1 MESLRVLIV
10 GGYGTFGGRLVK
22 LLEDEAGLALIVAG
36 RSRDKAARFCNG
48 RTARAE
54 LVPAAFDRNGALG
67 PQLTA
72 LKPDL
77 VIDASGPFQIYGGN
91 GYRLVESCIAAGIFY
106 ADLADAREFVAG
118 IARFDEAARAAN
130 LFVLSGLSTFP
141 ALSTAVLRR
150 LALDFA
156 SVESV
161 RGGVAPSP
169 HAGVGENVVRAMAAQ
184 AGQKAQ
190 GCPFTRQ
197 SRYTIA
203 PPGRVP
209 LRRKLFS
216 NVAVPDEHLLPQ
228 LWPGLRSVDMGAGPV
243 PEVLHRALIALAWLV
258 RGGVLRSLAPFAP
271 LMAWATRN
279 LAWGEHRGGMF
290 LEMSGGDAG
299 GGKAVRSWHLV
310 AEGDVGPFI
319 PSIGAALI
327 VRKMLAGTRP
337 APGARAATH
346 DLSLAEFERAFAGL
360 GIVTGMR
367 DDTAE
372 PLLYKRVLGAAWN
385 ALPEQIRAMHE
396 GELVARGE
404 ATVERGT
411 NPLARLIGAI
421 IGFPRAGTRVPLR
434 VRFTA
439 EGDEEVWTRT
449 FAGKSFSSRQFEG
462 RGRHAHL
469 LCERFGPLN
478 FPMALELVDG
488 ELDLVLRGWTAFG
501 IPMPAFLGPRV
512 TAFENV
518 DDAGRFHFHSDISLP
533 LIGRIVHYRG
543 WLVVHAATA

>member
-36 RSRDKAARFCNG
+36 RSRNKAARFCEG
-48 RTARAE
+48 RAARAE
-54 LVPAAFDRNGALG
+54 LVPAAFDRDGALAA
-67 PQLTA
+67 QLAA

-77 VIDASGPFQIYGGN
+77 VIDASGPFQAYGEG
-91 GYRLVESCIAAGIFY
+91 GYRLVETCIAGGISY

-118 IARFDEAARAAN
+118 IARFDAAARAAN
-130 LFVLSGLSTFP
+130 VFVLSGLSTFP

-190 GCPFTRQ
+190 GYPFTRQ

-228 LWPGLRSVDMGAGPV
+228 VWPGLRSVDMGAGPV

-258 RGGVLRSLAPFAP
+258 RWGVLRSLAPFAP
-271 LMAWATRN
+271 LMNWATRN
-279 LAWGEHRGGMF
+279 LVWGEHRGGMF
-290 LEMSGGDAG
+290 IEMTGSDA

-310 AEGDVGPFI
+310 AEGDIGPFI
-319 PSIGAALI
+319 PSLGAALI

-337 APGARAATH
+337 DPGARAATH

-360 GIVTGMR
+360 GIVTGLR
-367 DDTAE
+367 DGTVQ
-372 PLLYKRVLGAAWN
+372 PLLYRRVLGTAWT

-396 GELVARGE
+396 GELVAWGE

-411 NPLARLIGAI
+411 NPLANLIGAI
-421 IGFPRAGTRVPLR
+421 IGFPRAGTRVPLQ
-434 VRFTA
+434 VRFA
-439 EGDEEVWTRT
+439 VEGNEEVWTRT

-462 RGRHAHL
+462 GGRYAHL

-488 ELDLVLRGWTAFG
+488 KLNLVLRGWTAFG

-512 TAFENV
+512 VAFENV
-518 DDAGRFHFHSDISLP
+518 DDEGRFRFHSDISLP